1 MLSIAILDY
10 QNLSVSSPAGFLV
23 EANGLLFMAIKSLG
37 NMRYLKHHVIWV
49 FSIFFRNKKTTNIS
63 GTYPYTTFHLS
74 LSGNG
79 WYIWSYDIYIY
90 IYNPISRLENV
101 GTAPTFGILV
111 SSTETS
117 WIPPGTALEG
127 KEWSTC
133 WMHWRATIPCWR
145 WTARSGYIYIY
156 TLLYIYIL
164 LYIYYIYIYIYHK
177 LPQRENCDE
186 SQVQAGPFW
195 RYTHRKKDDKSQQVP
210 WWSTP

>member
-1 MLSIAILDY
+1 MGHIPTRHSTW
-10 QNLSVSSPAGFLV
+10 VCLV
-23 EANGLLFMAIKSLG
+23 MGD
-37 NMRYLKHHVIWV
+37 
-49 FSIFFRNKKTTNIS
+49 
-63 GTYPYTTFHLS
+63 TYDLM
-74 LSGNG
+74 
-79 WYIWSYDIYIY
+79 IY

-156 TLLYIYIL
+156 IIIYIL
-164 LYIYYIYIYIYHK
+164 LYIYFYIYIYYIYYYIYIIIIIYIYITNYPKGKTATNRRCRLDRSGGIRIEKKMTKVSKFHGDQPHK
-177 LPQRENCDE
+177 L
-186 SQVQAGPFW
+186 GM
-195 RYTHRKKDDKSQQVP
+195 
-210 WWSTP
+210 